1 MILVTTSFDK
11 LLHGSVVWV
20 GGVDFRTW
28 QYWWLGGGVDFPKSF
43 EKFAGLA
50 RREKFPEICSDRHG
64 MGTSD
69 PLKMVSDPLKTT

>member
-1 MILVTTSFDK
+1 MSLPSCTTALAWRQHASDGE
-11 LLHGSVVWV
+11 LPALHKSQV
-20 GGVDFRTW
+20 
-28 QYWWLGGGVDFPKSF
+28 GGGVDFPKSF

>member
-1 MILVTTSFDK
+1 MIVPS
-11 LLHGSVVWV
+11 
-20 GGVDFRTW
+20 
-28 QYWWLGGGVDFPKSF
+28 LGGGVDFPKSF
-43 EKFAGLA
+43 EKSDGLA